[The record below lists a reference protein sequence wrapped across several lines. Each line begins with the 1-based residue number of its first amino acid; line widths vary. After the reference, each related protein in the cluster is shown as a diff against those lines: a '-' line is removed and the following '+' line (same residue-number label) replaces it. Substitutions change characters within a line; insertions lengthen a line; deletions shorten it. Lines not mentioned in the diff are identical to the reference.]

1 MKLTDLTN
9 SLMGSN
15 RHSSQEKENDL
26 GFGTQITASGER
38 LINRDGSFN
47 IRRTGIR
54 NWTPYM
60 WLVEMSWPSFFG
72 IVFLFYGLVNAFFAL
87 LFVLAGVENLNGVNG
102 GGFFYDFLQAFFF
115 SIQTFTTVGYGYISP
130 QGIPANLI
138 ASIDA
143 LVGLMAFAIA
153 TGLFF
158 ARFAKPRAQ
167 LLFSQ
172 HAIIAPYQNSQLP
185 SFQFR
190 IANRRNNKIIDLTAA
205 VTMTWIEDLD
215 GQKIRRFRN
224 MELERDS
231 VALLPLNW
239 TIVHPIDDKSPLF
252 RKLPRDLET
261 MNAEFIILVEGFD
274 ETFAQ
279 QVHASG
285 SYAWREI
292 TWSVRFQPMY
302 HHGRGYTLLELDRI
316 DEVAEAPLPADE
328 EE

>member
-1 MKLTDLTN
+1 MKLTDLAET
-9 SLMGSN
+9 LMGK
-15 RHSSQEKENDL
+15 RYAGTEGENDL
-26 GFGTQITASGER
+26 GFGTKITASGER

-60 WLVEMSWPSFFG
+60 WLVEMPWPPFFG
-72 IVFLFYGLVNAFFAL
+72 IVFLFYELTNAFFAL
-87 LFVLAGVENLNGVNG
+87 LFVLAGVENLNGVSSS
-102 GGFFYDFLQAFFF
+102 GFFSDFLQAFFF
-115 SIQTFTTVGYGYISP
+115 SIQTFTTVGYGFISP

-138 ASIDA
+138 ASVVA
-143 LVGLMAFAIA
+143 LIGLMSFAIA

-167 LLFSQ
+167 ILFSR
-172 HAIIAPYQNSQLP
+172 HALIAPFKDTGLP

-205 VTMTWIEDLD
+205 VTVTWIEDQN
-215 GQKIRRFRN
+215 GQKIRRFRVL
-224 MELERDS
+224 ELERDA
-231 VALLPLNW
+231 VALFPLNW
-239 TIVHPIDDKSPLF
+239 TIVHPIDQESPLAGQT
-252 RKLPRDLET
+252 PEQLEA
-261 MNAEFIILVEGFD
+261 MNAEFIVLIEGFD

-285 SYAWREI
+285 SYTWREI
-292 TWSVRFQPMY
+292 KWNTRFQPMY

-316 DEVAEAPLPADE
+316 DEVTETPLPE
-328 EE
+328 K